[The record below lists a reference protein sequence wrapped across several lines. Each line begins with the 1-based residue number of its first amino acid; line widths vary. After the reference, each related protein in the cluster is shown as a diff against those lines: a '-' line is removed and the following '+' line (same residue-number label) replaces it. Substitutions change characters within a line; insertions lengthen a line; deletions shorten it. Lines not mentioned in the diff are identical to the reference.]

1 MMDKMKIPF
10 LDLSIKDQK
19 VKTELLSS
27 VESVLDHGRIILGP
41 EVEQFESEI
50 AAYCYKQFAVG
61 MNSGTDAL
69 YLTLRAYEIGP
80 GDEVITT
87 PLSWIATTN
96 AIALTGAT
104 PVFVDI
110 GNTLNID
117 ASLIESSITERTRA
131 ILPVH
136 FTGLMCDMV
145 KINKIADKH
154 NLLVIE
160 DAAQAFG
167 SKLNGKPSGSFG
179 DAACFSMNP
188 MKVLNAYGEA
198 GAVVTDNETI
208 SEKLKSL
215 RYGGTINKENCHYPS
230 LNGRIDTLQCAML
243 LVVLM
248 HVEKKIIKR
257 REIAEYYTQELN
269 NTVQCPLPEDNSFHS
284 YYSYTIRTDR
294 RNELK
299 EYLLSSGI
307 ETKIQHPILMPYHKA
322 YRGKFKSEI
331 PIADSIV
338 ERILCLPNHEE
349 LVKNHLDYIIDKV
362 KNFFHDQ

>member
-1 MMDKMKIPF
+1 
-10 LDLSIKDQK
+10 
-19 VKTELLSS
+19 
-27 VESVLDHGRIILGP
+27 
-41 EVEQFESEI
+41 
-50 AAYCYKQFAVG
+50 
-61 MNSGTDAL
+61 
-69 YLTLRAYEIGP
+69 
-80 GDEVITT
+80 
-87 PLSWIATTN
+87 
-96 AIALTGAT
+96 
-104 PVFVDI
+104 
-110 GNTLNID
+110 
-117 ASLIESSITERTRA
+117 
-131 ILPVH
+131 
-136 FTGLMCDMV
+136 
-145 KINKIADKH
+145 
-154 NLLVIE
+154 
-160 DAAQAFG
+160 
-167 SKLNGKPSGSFG
+167 
-179 DAACFSMNP
+179 
-188 MKVLNAYGEA
+188 
-198 GAVVTDNETI
+198 
-208 SEKLKSL
+208 
-215 RYGGTINKENCHYPS
+215 
-230 LNGRIDTLQCAML
+230 ML